1 MHAVPRLP
9 EQESVPPGD
18 DSNDDPTP
26 PLPAEPDR
34 NIPGRNPAGS
44 SGSTRQPL
52 KNHDKAEPDIHH
64 ERDLPSDGR
73 DREGEG
79 MIRELDKPVEP
90 SPEKKPE
97 GTTTRSKHGH

>member
-1 MHAVPRLP
+1 MHAVARVP
-9 EQESVPPGD
+9 EQASVPPGD

-34 NIPGRNPAGS
+34 NPQGRNPEGS

-52 KNHDKAEPDIHH
+52 KNHDQTEPDSHH
-64 ERDLPSDGR
+64 DRDLPSDGR

-90 SPEKKPE
+90 SPEKRPE
-97 GTTTRSKHGH
+97 GTSTASKHGH